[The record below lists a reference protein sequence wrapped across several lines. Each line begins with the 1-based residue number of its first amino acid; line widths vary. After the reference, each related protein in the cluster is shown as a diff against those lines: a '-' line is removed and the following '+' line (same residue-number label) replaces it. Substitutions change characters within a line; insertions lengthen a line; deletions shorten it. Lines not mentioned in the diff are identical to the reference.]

1 VEAEGVGAK
10 SEEMEERDRI
20 DDTSSNGD
28 EVRRGDSVV
37 DVVIG
42 DLFDNKVCLRFL
54 KTIFSSSNVLPT
66 KAAVSKSVIV
76 VVGSI
81 KWSEESGQS

>member
-1 VEAEGVGAK
+1 MEAEGVGAK
-10 SEEMEERDRI
+10 REEMEERDRI

>member
-1 VEAEGVGAK
+1 MEAEGVGAK